1 MESSLKSTRVSYT
14 VRSFIPYLRCLIHT
28 PNTCF
33 TESFQFKR
41 SWYWWARCLELK
53 IYICDVSRPR
63 RWTRTRG
70 RAPPSANDPQH
81 RTAQRLSTA
90 PGAEGA
96 WPPWWRAAASSHAPG
111 AERGFFRRREAG
123 PTLLPGDW
131 WSGSSAAVIG
141 GLTAIS
147 SNGNEPEAGPEAEGA
162 WRGGSSKWVEKVGC
176 AVASIA
182 GEVWG
187 KRRIKG

>member
-63 RWTRTRG
+63 RWTRKRG
-70 RAPPSANDPQH
+70 RA
-81 RTAQRLSTA
+81 RAQRQRPAAPHSSETKYHAWGGRGVATVTA
-90 PGAEGA
+90 RG
-96 WPPWWRAAASSHAPG
+96 ASSHAPG
-111 AERGFFRRREAG
+111 AERGIFRRPEAG

-141 GLTAIS
+141 GITAIS

-176 AVASIA
+176 AVASSA

-187 KRRIKG
+187 KGRIEG